1 MIDND
6 EEILVELGELIGEE
20 ISSINKSRMI

>member
-1 MIDND
+1 MIGND